1 MAVKTRF
8 IAQAVVLIALGVALA
23 PFTSFPVG
31 IARIN
36 PTQHFINVIAAV
48 LLGPWWATG
57 IAGVIAVLR
66 ISMGV
71 GTVLAFQVG

>member
-36 PTQHFINVIAAV
+36 PTRNYSAKAV
-48 LLGPWWATG
+48 TN
-57 IAGVIAVLR
+57 
-66 ISMGV
+66 S
-71 GTVLAFQVG
+71 GT